1 MARCRSVLT
10 TIGPV
15 LVTIVILGEGVPSIV
30 SADSGFTAAQE
41 RSDRQRDRQGP
52 TGGEQAISEATESNL
67 PGNRM
72 VSGRIKD
79 IRSNQIE
86 IDIGNPQS
94 LFVPLKPA
102 HQKGQT
108 FKAGD
113 PIVVTLNDHNAVVDY
128 HHPGEQSHHQ
138 VVRGKLSTPLTVGL
152 DKAVIETEQ
161 GKKTFIVSERA
172 KGKLTAIPVG
182 AEALFMADETGQ
194 LVDAQLASAE
204 AVHESADNNKARIK
218 GAHRQ
223 VRAIFRGAQQPSV
236 GGPEGGEGRLK
247 ISEQGHEREVPFRPP
262 LTKLDRLQAGQDVVL
277 LMDDQGY
284 VLEIA
289 TPDVSPVR

>member
-1 MARCRSVLT
+1 MAESRFDIIAVVPML
-10 TIGPV
+10 
-15 LVTIVILGEGVPSIV
+15 LVILVAGEGAA
-30 SADSGFTAAQE
+30 SAAAPDSGFGAAQE
-41 RSDRQRDRQGP
+41 RADRQRDQRGP
-52 TGGEQAISEATESNL
+52 TGGEKAISEATESNL
-67 PGNRM
+67 AGNRM
-72 VSGRIKD
+72 VSGRIKE
-79 IRSNQIE
+79 IRGNQIE
-86 IDIGNPQS
+86 IDIGNPQP
-94 LFVPLKPA
+94 LFVPLRPA
-102 HQKGQT
+102 HLKGQT

-161 GKKTFIVSERA
+161 GTKTFMVADRA

-182 AEALFMADETGQ
+182 VEALFMADETGQ
-194 LVDAQLASAE
+194 LVDAQLASAH
-204 AVHESADNNKARIK
+204 AVQESADNNKARIK

-223 VRAIFRGAQQPSV
+223 VRAVFRGAEQPSV
-236 GGPEGGEGRLK
+236 EGPSGGEGRLK

-262 LTKLDRLQAGQDVVL
+262 LKKLDRLHAGQDVVL